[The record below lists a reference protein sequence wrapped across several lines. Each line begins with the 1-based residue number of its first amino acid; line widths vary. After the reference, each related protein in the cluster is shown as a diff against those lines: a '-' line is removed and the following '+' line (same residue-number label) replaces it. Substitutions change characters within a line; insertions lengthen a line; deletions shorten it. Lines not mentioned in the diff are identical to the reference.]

1 MFSTTGYE
9 RRSEIISCNSPY
21 RISAKFVP
29 ECITSSAS
37 GIFCSH
43 ANFRSHS
50 FNLSFLYACF
60 NSTLCSDC
68 LQFNSLVHSSWMIA
82 KVSEHHGDYWRRIH
96 KILSVDLENYRAISE
111 TRWKAQQLS
120 ADYTT
125 WKHAGGSHAR
135 TQPEVVLCANHSKKR
150 Q

>member
-1 MFSTTGYE
+1 MSLRAEQIVLLHVMANKIFSGTLQISLLLMLAGMHAPKPPRVAKGYFL
-9 RRSEIISCNSPY
+9 CNSPY

-43 ANFRSHS
+43 ANFQSRSR
-50 FNLSFLYACF
+50 NLSFPHARF

-96 KILSVDLENYRAISE
+96 KILSVDLKNYGAISE
-111 TRWKAQQLS
+111 TR
-120 ADYTT
+120 
-125 WKHAGGSHAR
+125 
-135 TQPEVVLCANHSKKR
+135 
-150 Q
+150 